1 MKAYIYLYVIYI
13 CYIII
18 FGCVIFVC
26 TEDISKKNCF
36 NIAVVCGGVKSCGN
50 DSEIDGSRNFKQSKV
65 LLKGIY
71 LLNF

>member
-1 MKAYIYLYVIYI
+1 MYISYNIYLLYYYIYLAVLFLFIQK
-13 CYIII
+13 
-18 FGCVIFVC
+18 
-26 TEDISKKNCF
+26 ISVKKIALIP
-36 NIAVVCGGVKSCGN
+36 IAVVCGGVKSCGN